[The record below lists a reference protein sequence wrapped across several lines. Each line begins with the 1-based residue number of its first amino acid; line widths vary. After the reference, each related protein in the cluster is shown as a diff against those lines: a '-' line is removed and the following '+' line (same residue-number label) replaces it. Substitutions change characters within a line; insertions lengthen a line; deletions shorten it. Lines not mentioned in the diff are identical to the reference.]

1 MADMW
6 EERFKSGPV
15 DERQKSKALVVK
27 VFKTRI
33 IRSSHLQRR
42 RYSPEVD
49 GMM

>member
-27 VFKTRI
+27 VFKLALSVPVI
-33 IRSSHLQRR
+33 CKGVAILRR
-42 RYSPEVD
+42 
-49 GMM
+49 